1 MVVEKGGILLTAT
14 DCPADALTLVGS
26 EIAVTQLLSLYK
38 VTVPAALR
46 ESVTDGVTFQF
57 GDAGVVNAVEV
68 NVSAFGSLDVPP
80 AAGFFLSELTVTF
93 AFMHDNV
100 KINAQPIKLG
110 EVIGLKILDMPELK
124 FFINDVPPRV
134 RPPSIFFRDRLNL
147 GGA

>member
-1 MVVEKGGILLTAT
+1 M
-14 DCPADALTLVGS
+14 
-26 EIAVTQLLSLYK
+26 LSLYK

-110 EVIGLKILDMPELK
+110 EVIGLKILDLPELK

-134 RPPSIFFRDRLNL
+134 
-147 GGA
+147 